1 MSDEDFIQGVRD
13 RPGLYGLGGSYKDAV
28 AYLTGFNEARSGGL
42 MRGFTEWLVVRKG
55 ECSSFGWQA
64 LVLDEALPN
73 VEGLGWNKLRNTSS
87 REESEAVQQLLALLY
102 EFLTMRDNVM
112 ALARMYGKYHSL
124 HSQAEDSGGV

>member
-112 ALARMYGKYHSL
+112 ALARMYGEYHSL
-124 HSQAEDSGGV
+124 HSRAEDSGGA